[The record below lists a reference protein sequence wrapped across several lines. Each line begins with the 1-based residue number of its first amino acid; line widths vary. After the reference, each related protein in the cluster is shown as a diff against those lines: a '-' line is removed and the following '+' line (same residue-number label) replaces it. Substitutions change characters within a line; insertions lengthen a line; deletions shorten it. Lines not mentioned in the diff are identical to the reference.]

1 MDSKTFNSLS
11 EAYAAIYSKTVDETY
26 TVTSADKKGNT
37 PAYQAYK
44 AGKKKKDGSP
54 MYKAAD
60 HMKEGVRDVDP
71 EKGTAERKA
80 KLEKKRGMK
89 LDDHPQYKKE
99 EVENVEELYKG
110 KHGQSEK
117 EYQDGRSDAGKQISG
132 DSKHSGAAYSHRS
145 FKGQGKPAKPGE
157 RQKAQG
163 RMTQADRD
171 ELAIR
176 KAALKKEEVE
186 QVDEVMKHQQE
197 RDRIEKM
204 KKSRYYSPPTKGVH
218 GEIERRKKQKAPTK
232 LRSGSLPEETGVEE
246 GIDFKGAKR
255 IDDARKAA
263 REKVYKKSPSTKQKD
278 LMKGKF
284 RPGASDEERK
294 SGYRDIMR
302 EKGTQPKK
310 DGKPMFNKEELDRIE
325 AIVNSWED

>member
-117 EYQDGRSDAGKQISG
+117 EYQDGRSDAGKMVSG
-132 DSKHSGAAYSHRS
+132 DSKMSGSAYSSRATS
-145 FKGQGKPAKPGE
+145 STGPNPAGGSKKPKG
-157 RQKAQG
+157 QG
-163 RMTQADRD
+163 RMTSGARAD
-171 ELAIR
+171 LAYR
-176 KAALKKEEVE
+176 KANLKKEETE
-186 QVDEVMKHQQE
+186 
-197 RDRIEKM
+197 
-204 KKSRYYSPPTKGVH
+204 
-218 GEIERRKKQKAPTK
+218 
-232 LRSGSLPEETGVEE
+232 VEE

-310 DGKPMFNKEELDRIE
+310 DGKPMFSKEELDRIE

>member
-11 EAYAAIYSKTVDETY
+11 EAYSAVYSEAVYGGTPAKKEAPKDTRM
-26 TVTSADKKGNT
+26 TVTAADKKANT
-37 PAYQAYK
+37 PAYQKYK
-44 AGKKKKDGSP
+44 AGDKR
-54 MYKAAD
+54 YKAAD
-60 HMKEGVRDVDP
+60 HMKEGVRDLDP
-71 EKGTAERKA
+71 EKGTKERKER
-80 KLEKKRGMK
+80 LEKKRGMK

-99 EVENVEELYKG
+99 EVEN
-110 KHGQSEK
+110 
-117 EYQDGRSDAGKQISG
+117 
-132 DSKHSGAAYSHRS
+132 
-145 FKGQGKPAKPGE
+145 
-157 RQKAQG
+157 
-163 RMTQADRD
+163 
-171 ELAIR
+171 
-176 KAALKKEEVE
+176 
-186 QVDEVMKHQQE
+186 
-197 RDRIEKM
+197 
-204 KKSRYYSPPTKGVH
+204 
-218 GEIERRKKQKAPTK
+218 
-232 LRSGSLPEETGVEE
+232 VEE

>member
-1 MDSKTFNSLS
+1 MDSKEIRSLW
-11 EAYAAIYSKTVDETY
+11 EAYASVYAPQEVE
-26 TVTSADKKGNT
+26 
-37 PAYQAYK
+37 
-44 AGKKKKDGSP
+44 
-54 MYKAAD
+54 
-60 HMKEGVRDVDP
+60 EGVRDVDP

-80 KLEKKRGMK
+80 RLEKKRGMK
-89 LDDHPQYKKE
+89 VDDHPQYKKE

-117 EYQDGRSDAGKQISG
+117 EYADSRSQGGKMVSG
-132 DSKHSGAAYSHRS
+132 DSKGSGAEYTHGRRVKAANPGMQPDVGGKTKPKS
-145 FKGQGKPAKPGE
+145 QGKMDAGT
-157 RQKAQG
+157 R
-163 RMTQADRD
+163 AD
-171 ELAIR
+171 LKYR
-176 KAALKKEEVE
+176 KANLKKEETE
-186 QVDEVMKHQQE
+186 
-197 RDRIEKM
+197 
-204 KKSRYYSPPTKGVH
+204 
-218 GEIERRKKQKAPTK
+218 
-232 LRSGSLPEETGVEE
+232 VEE

-310 DGKPMFNKEELDRIE
+310 DGKPMFSKEELERIE

>member
-11 EAYAAIYSKTVDETY
+11 EAYSAIYSETVDETY
-26 TVTSADKKGNT
+26 TVTTADKKGNT

-89 LDDHPQYKKE
+89 LDDHPQY
-99 EVENVEELYKG
+99 
-110 KHGQSEK
+110 
-117 EYQDGRSDAGKQISG
+117 
-132 DSKHSGAAYSHRS
+132 
-145 FKGQGKPAKPGE
+145 
-157 RQKAQG
+157 
-163 RMTQADRD
+163 
-171 ELAIR
+171 
-176 KAALKKEEVE
+176 KKEEVE

>member
-11 EAYAAIYSKTVDETY
+11 EAYAAIYSETVDETY
-26 TVTSADKKGNT
+26 TVTAADKKGNT
-37 PAYQAYK
+37 KAYQNYK
-44 AGKKKKDGSP
+44 AGMKKKDGTP

-99 EVENVEELYKG
+99 EVENVEE
-110 KHGQSEK
+110 
-117 EYQDGRSDAGKQISG
+117 
-132 DSKHSGAAYSHRS
+132 
-145 FKGQGKPAKPGE
+145 
-157 RQKAQG
+157 
-163 RMTQADRD
+163 
-171 ELAIR
+171 
-176 KAALKKEEVE
+176 
-186 QVDEVMKHQQE
+186 
-197 RDRIEKM
+197 
-204 KKSRYYSPPTKGVH
+204 
-218 GEIERRKKQKAPTK
+218 
-232 LRSGSLPEETGVEE
+232 
-246 GIDFKGAKR
+246 GIDFKAAKR

-263 REKVYKKSPSTKQKD
+263 REKLYKKSPSTKQKD

>member
-11 EAYAAIYSKTVDETY
+11 EAYAAVYSDTVDETY
-26 TVTSADKKGNT
+26 TVTAADKKGNT

-117 EYQDGRSDAGKQISG
+117 EYQDGRSDAGKMVSG
-132 DSKHSGAAYSHRS
+132 DSKMSGSAYSSRATS
-145 FKGQGKPAKPGE
+145 STGPNPAGGSKKPKG
-157 RQKAQG
+157 QG
-163 RMTQADRD
+163 RMTSGARAD
-171 ELAIR
+171 LAYR
-176 KAALKKEEVE
+176 KANLKKEETE
-186 QVDEVMKHQQE
+186 
-197 RDRIEKM
+197 
-204 KKSRYYSPPTKGVH
+204 
-218 GEIERRKKQKAPTK
+218 
-232 LRSGSLPEETGVEE
+232 VEE

>member
-11 EAYAAIYSKTVDETY
+11 EAYAAVYSDTVDETY
-26 TVTSADKKGNT
+26 TVTAADKKGNT

-54 MYKAAD
+54 MYKVAD
-60 HMKEGVRDVDP
+60 HMKEGVRDLDP

-117 EYQDGRSDAGKQISG
+117 EYQDGRSDAGKMVSG
-132 DSKHSGAAYSHRS
+132 DSKMSGSAYSSRATS
-145 FKGQGKPAKPGE
+145 STGPNPAGGSKKPKG
-157 RQKAQG
+157 QG
-163 RMTQADRD
+163 RMTSGARAD
-171 ELAIR
+171 LAYR
-176 KAALKKEEVE
+176 KANLKKEETE
-186 QVDEVMKHQQE
+186 
-197 RDRIEKM
+197 
-204 KKSRYYSPPTKGVH
+204 
-218 GEIERRKKQKAPTK
+218 
-232 LRSGSLPEETGVEE
+232 VEE